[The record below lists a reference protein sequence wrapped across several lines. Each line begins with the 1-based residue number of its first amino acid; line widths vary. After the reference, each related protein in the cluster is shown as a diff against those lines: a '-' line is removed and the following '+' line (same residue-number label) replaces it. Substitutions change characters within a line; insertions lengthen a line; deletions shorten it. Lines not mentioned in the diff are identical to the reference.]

1 MKEQYAIR
9 MIANAIYING
19 RRSGSSWSAPD
30 GSPINLT
37 AVPYSATRIDVS
49 WTNGSN
55 NEDSFN
61 IYGST
66 NGVDFTVYDTAVAG
80 STSQNITGLTAG
92 TNYWFYVTAVK
103 GIESVPSNTVS
114 SYTLPSELTDG
125 HTLLWIPY
133 EDDSLYTLS
142 GNDILELTDKFGSGR
157 KFVGGTV
164 KPVKTINGIELITID
179 TEMTATFNFSAI
191 YTLYLVLQ
199 PMRYRENAAL
209 MRLSA
214 GGSISYRDADN
225 RYRYLNGATGSFRNA
240 DNSALGD
247 VSVFMC
253 GCKKDTTT
261 GFFQIDD
268 GAADTG
274 YVGVTD
280 LTNIKFQASG
290 APGSNAGF
298 RIKEIILRDQ
308 YEYGTVALT
317 NLYNYCV
324 KKK

>member
-1 MKEQYAIR
+1 MIR
-9 MIANAIYING
+9 PGI
-19 RRSGSSWSAPD
+19 RSGSSAPD
-30 GSPINLT
+30 GAPSALI
-37 AVPYSATRIDVS
+37 AVPYSATRIDVF
-49 WTNGSN
+49 WTNGST

-66 NGVDFTVYDTAVAG
+66 DGVNFSVYDTAVAG
-80 STSQNITGLTAG
+80 STSQNMTGLTAG

-103 GIESVPSNTVS
+103 DIESVPSNTVS

-164 KPVKTINGIELITID
+164 KPVKTINGIELLTLNA
-179 TEMTATFNFSAI
+179 EMIAIFNFSAI

-199 PMRYRENAAL
+199 PMRYRAGTTL
-209 MRLSA
+209 MTLSA
-214 GGSISYRDADN
+214 GGGISYRDDGNN
-225 RYRYLNGATGSFRNA
+225 RYRYLNGAVGSFQNA

-261 GFFQIDD
+261 GFFQIDE

-274 YVGVTD
+274 YVGLTD
-280 LTNIKFQASG
+280 LKSIAFKASG
-290 APGSNAGF
+290 DPSSNSGF

>member
-1 MKEQYAIR
+1 MGVAGAGAGTIFGGRKASPP
-9 MIANAIYING
+9 NG
-19 RRSGSSWSAPD
+19 APTL
-30 GSPINLT
+30 LT
-37 AVPYSATRIDVS
+37 AVQYSATRIDVF
-49 WTNGSN
+49 WTNGST

-66 NGVDFTVYDTAVAG
+66 DGVNFSVYDTAVAG
-80 STSQNITGLTAG
+80 STSQNMTGLTAG

-164 KPVKTINGIELITID
+164 KPVKTINGIELLTINA
-179 TEMTATFNFSAI
+179 EMTAIFNFSAI

-199 PMRYRENAAL
+199 PMSYRENARL
-209 MRLSA
+209 MTLSA
-214 GGSISYRDADN
+214 GGNISYRDADN
-225 RYRYLNGATGSFRNA
+225 RYKYLNGVNGSFRNA
-240 DNSALGD
+240 DNLALGD

-261 GFFQIDD
+261 GFFQIDA

-274 YVGVTD
+274 YVGLTD
-280 LTNIKFQASG
+280 LTSITFKANGDPS
-290 APGSNAGF
+290 SNAGF